1 MNTLNLSETHRFLN
15 SYFLKVKKYSKLN
28 SLSCANEQFM
38 MSGEELRLKF
48 LDLSCELSVYASHP
62 GRSPWKHF
70 MQLSCC

>member
-38 MSGEELRLKF
+38 MSGEELRLKYKNANF
-48 LDLSCELSVYASHP
+48 
-62 GRSPWKHF
+62 
-70 MQLSCC
+70 